1 MVMARRKDSERAL
14 KRCMALRPSIP
25 AAVRREILIEAN
37 YRCAVPRCTSAV
49 AIDVHRIDDDTS
61 NNDPSNLIA
70 LCPTCHAAFH
80 RKLYTVEAIRFWK
93 LMLQQLNAA
102 YDRNAINLLLM
113 LAKLEDA
120 GWKKFE
126 VTGDGLL
133 PFSPLIA
140 SNLVKVSIFYRAAFD
155 VAIPYY
161 QLTLSDNGQATMKAW
176 QEGDAAALPATE
188 VG

>member
-1 MVMARRKDSERAL
+1 MVMARCKDSERAL

-25 AAVRREILIEAN
+25 ASVRREILIEAN
-37 YRCAVPRCTSAV
+37 YRCAVPRCMS
-49 AIDVHRIDDDTS
+49 AIDVHHIDEDPS

-80 RKLYTVEAIRFWK
+80 RKLYTIEAIRFWN

-140 SNLVKVSIFYRAAFD
+140 SNLVKV
-155 VAIPYY
+155 
-161 QLTLSDNGQATMKAW
+161 
-176 QEGDAAALPATE
+176 
-188 VG
+188 